1 MSLVTFAN
9 LKVFLG
15 IDPLD
20 TAQDAIIAMFQASV
34 EASVINFCDT
44 DFTIQTVTNEI
55 VDGILADV
63 IVPRNYPI
71 TAVDAVI
78 LGVYPDG
85 TNGFAL
91 DPTRDY
97 AFTESAITLRGNQTP
112 FSRAAVRI
120 DYKWGYPSVPGDVAM
135 AVYQSVKTEM
145 QRYNRNTEDLSSRS
159 KGDESEGYGNGGGAG
174 SIWDTSTGLP
184 KTVVAKLSNY
194 KTFEFPMAGMAQR
207 NT

>member
-15 IDPLD
+15 IDPSD
-20 TAQDAIIAMFQASV
+20 TAQDAIILMFQESV
-34 EASVINFCDT
+34 EASIIAFCDT
-44 DFTIQTVTNEI
+44 DFTIKTVVNEV

-71 TAVDAVI
+71 TAVDAVV

-85 TNGFAL
+85 SDGFAL
-91 DPTRDY
+91 DATRDY

-112 FSRAAVRI
+112 FSRSSVRI

-145 QRYNRNTEDLSSRS
+145 QRYNRNTEDLASRS
-159 KGDESEGYGNGGGAG
+159 KGDESEGYGNGGGASG
-174 SIWDTSTGLP
+174 VWDSSTGLP
-184 KTVVAKLSNY
+184 KVIVAKLANY
-194 KTFEFPMAGMAQR
+194 KTFEFPTAGMAQR